1 MAIIRSSTTTDELV
15 IDPTSKAG
23 RVTLYDTAGNVIEA
37 IAGTDGSYH
46 LTAAIQQKVYIS
58 TKNSLSGTIA
68 GSAYWE
74 GTSESTLGVAALQIN
89 TFVSKTH
96 RVTVYQSMDD
106 SNWDISDSWDEPA
119 NYGTARTVQ
128 ATAAYY
134 KVRVLNLTAAE
145 ATAARV
151 QSALC
156 PTIEAL
162 PRSLTSGGNL
172 RVSVQAEW
180 QSTKRTLGIY
190 TVSTFRTLGAAA
202 ATQNLFTIENPAAST
217 VAVAIRSLD
226 FTQDSLAELTTVA
239 PQIKVSKPT
248 SLPTGGTALTAAK
261 YQTAFPAAVAIC
273 RGGTASDGGGA
284 TAITATAAATLWA
297 KFLDRYIGTDKF
309 YHPHPVYTLLPDVG
323 ADLRQIILV
332 PGESLLVQGVTAIAA
347 TTHMVVNCGWLEYQY
362 L

>member
-1 MAIIRSSTTTDELV
+1 MAIIRSGNSTDELTV
-15 IDPTSKAG
+15 DATSKAA
-23 RVTLYDTAGNVIEA
+23 RMTVYDTAGHAIEVVQGA
-37 IAGTDGSYH
+37 DGEYY
-46 LTAAIQQKVYIS
+46 LCTAIQQEVVTS
-58 TKNSLSGTIA
+58 TLNSHSGSIA

-74 GTSESTLGVAALQIN
+74 GTSETTLGFAGIQVN
-89 TFVSKTH
+89 TFISKPHT
-96 RVTVYQSMDD
+96 VTLYQSMDG
-106 SNWDISDSWDEPA
+106 SNWDILDSWTEPA

-145 ATAARV
+145 ATAARI
-151 QSALC
+151 QTCLC
-156 PTIEAL
+156 PVVEAL
-162 PRSLTSGGNL
+162 PRALTNGGNL
-172 RVSVQAEW
+172 RVSIAAEW
-180 QSTKRTLGIY
+180 QSARRTLGLY
-190 TVSTFRTLGAAA
+190 TVSTFRTLGAAG

-217 VAVAIRSLD
+217 VAIAIRSLD

-297 KFLDRYIGTDKF
+297 KFLDRYVGTDKF

-347 TTHMVVNCGWLEYQY
+347 TTHMVINCGWLEYQY